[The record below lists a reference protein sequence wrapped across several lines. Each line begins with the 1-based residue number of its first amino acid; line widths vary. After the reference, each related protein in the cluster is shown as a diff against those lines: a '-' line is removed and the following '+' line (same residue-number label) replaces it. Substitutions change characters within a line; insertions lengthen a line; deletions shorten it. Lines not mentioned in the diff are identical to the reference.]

1 MPEYEVINLVM
12 QNEGLA
18 QWWEA
23 QHLTPNGTVVVA
35 QSEKTLMPD
44 YTGMYQDFLTTKRRP
59 LPCLLISALLFPK
72 FVTGQYNSPEMTEK
86 IQEQTKFYADHE
98 RKVRDGLA
106 IIVAKLAAEGWE
118 PVGTDETGYITVMKR
133 VKSA

>member
-23 QHLTPNGTVVVA
+23 QHLTPNGMVVVA
-35 QSEKTLMPD
+35 QSDKILLPD
-44 YTGMYQDFLTTKRRP
+44 YSEMVQDFMPTKRRP

-72 FVTGQYNSPEMTEK
+72 FVTGQYQSPEMMEK
-86 IQEQTKFYADHE
+86 MQEQTKFYAEYD
-98 RKVRDGLA
+98 RKLRDGLA

-118 PVGTDETGYITVMKR
+118 PVGTDESGYITVMKR